1 LGKTPE
7 GLYIVCHDPYRIDSA
22 EGESLSA
29 TIVIKTK
36 KYFRQYGH
44 DEIVAVYYGRPSQGR
59 EVVNENLMKLGM
71 FYNAKVH
78 FENNVGNVK
87 EYFEKMKKLSMLAK
101 SPTTILSKKASF
113 DQGEQTNRGISI
125 SNQHIKEEALSYV
138 RD

>member
-1 LGKTPE
+1 
-7 GLYIVCHDPYRIDSA
+7 VCHDPYRIDSA
-22 EGESLSA
+22 DGDSLSA
-29 TIVIKTK
+29 TLVIKTK

-44 DEIVAVYYGRPSQGR
+44 DEIVAVYYSRPSQGR
-59 EVVNENLMKLGM
+59 DVVNQELLKIAMY
-71 FYNAKVH
+71 YNAKVH

-113 DQGEQTNRGISI
+113 EQGEQTNKGISI
-125 SNQHIKEEALSYV
+125 SNQHIKMEALSYV